1 VSQTILIAD
10 VDPER
15 AARLSELCTQRGF
28 STRSVAN
35 GALALEVALADA
47 PDLVVADFGLDL
59 ITGAQL
65 AEILRANPRTRG
77 VRFVFLG
84 DRPDRAPPNDLDSD
98 VIPTPIDEAE
108 VVRRIERLLQRPAR
122 LNEIDRAQGEGNPL
136 SGQLDQVAL
145 PDLLQLF
152 HVNRRTGTVEV
163 VQRERKGR
171 EQRGVIYVRDGNV
184 IQAIA
189 GTVDGEKALFR
200 LLGWKTG
207 SFAFTPDRA
216 PVEARIE
223 TPTRALLMEGLRQ
236 LDEWE
241 SLRGSL
247 PARDARVALRVTSS
261 ALPNMV
267 HPLTQEVLLL
277 LEIYT
282 RVQDVVD
289 SCSYPDYQVLRTL
302 QTLVDRELVEVRLG
316 PAEPAPSDAGLFA
329 AAHARRL
336 REWLAGGRAGDSASG
351 DAKVLLVASDPVATL
366 DFLNR
371 LYEMPGVELA
381 DGIAEGRLAAHD
393 LVEVAHLAVDAEAGL
408 RLVHLPTRRVD
419 APLWPLISHGALAVI
434 FLLSGPVAE
443 ARSEVRAI
451 EEALRQ
457 LPRMR
462 IFHALFLH
470 KEDRPLPEEL
480 RENLSLIDEASL
492 FLLPLDNAND
502 CLTLMQ
508 RMFTRV
514 LP

>member
-1 VSQTILIAD
+1 MSG
-10 VDPER
+10 
-15 AARLSELCTQRGF
+15 LCAQRGF
-28 STRSVAN
+28 STRIVTN
-35 GALALEVALADA
+35 GALALEVALAQS
-47 PDLVVADFGLDL
+47 PDLIVAPFDLDL
-59 ITGAQL
+59 IPGAQL

-77 VRFVFLG
+77 VRFVLLG
-84 DRPDRAPPNDLDSD
+84 DRPAGFPPNAFDAD
-98 VIPTPIDEAE
+98 VVPTPIDEDE
-108 VVRRIERLLQRPAR
+108 LVRRIERLGRRTSRIDEIETGPA
-122 LNEIDRAQGEGNPL
+122 EGNPL
-136 SGQLDQVAL
+136 SGQLEQVPL

-171 EQRGVIYVRDGNV
+171 EQRGTIYLRDGNV
-184 IQAIA
+184 IQALA
-189 GTVDGEKALFR
+189 GAVEGEKALFR
-200 LLGWKTG
+200 LLGWKDG

-223 TPTRALLMEGLRQ
+223 IPTRALLMEGLRQ

-241 SLRGSL
+241 GLRGSL
-247 PARDARVALRVTSS
+247 PALDARVALRVTSS

-302 QTLVDRELVEVRLG
+302 QTLVDRELVEVER
-316 PAEPAPSDAGLFA
+316 EPEEPPPSEVGLFA
-329 AAHARRL
+329 PAHARRL
-336 REWLAGGRAGDSASG
+336 REWLAGGRSGEPVAG
-351 DAKVLLVASDPVATL
+351 DAKVLLVAWDPVATL
-366 DFLNR
+366 DFLAR
-371 LYEMPGVELA
+371 LREMPGVELA

-393 LVEVAHLAVDAEAGL
+393 LLDVARVAVDGEVGL
-408 RLVHLPTRRVD
+408 RLVHLPTRPAD
-419 APLWPLISHGALAVI
+419 APLWSVASHGSLAVI
-434 FLLSGPVAE
+434 FLMSGPVAE
-443 ARSEVRAI
+443 ARRETRAVEEV
-451 EEALRQ
+451 LRQ

-480 RENLSLIDEASL
+480 RENLSLIDESSL
-492 FLLPLDNAND
+492 FLLPLEPAGDF
-502 CLTLMQ
+502 LSLMQ
-508 RMFTRV
+508 RMLTRV

>member
-289 SCSYPDYQVLRTL
+289 SCAARIPTTRCCARYRRSSIASSSRSGWGPRSRRPRTRDSSPRR
-302 QTLVDRELVEVRLG
+302 TRGGCASGSRAVAR
-316 PAEPAPSDAGLFA
+316 AT
-329 AAHARRL
+329 ARR
-336 REWLAGGRAGDSASG
+336 
-351 DAKVLLVASDPVATL
+351 V
-366 DFLNR
+366 
-371 LYEMPGVELA
+371 
-381 DGIAEGRLAAHD
+381 
-393 LVEVAHLAVDAEAGL
+393 
-408 RLVHLPTRRVD
+408 TRRCCWSRRI
-419 APLWPLISHGALAVI
+419 PS
-434 FLLSGPVAE
+434 
-443 ARSEVRAI
+443 
-451 EEALRQ
+451 
-457 LPRMR
+457 PRWT
-462 IFHALFLH
+462 
-470 KEDRPLPEEL
+470 
-480 RENLSLIDEASL
+480 S
-492 FLLPLDNAND
+492 
-502 CLTLMQ
+502 
-508 RMFTRV
+508 
-514 LP
+514 